1 MTDLRE
7 CVEELDKLEDTI
19 TGMRCKL
26 SREIRRQ
33 RRFAADASHELRTPI
48 AGLRVSLEEAALNP
62 QNTDLENLLSHALS
76 NVDRLQAIV
85 TDLFVLA
92 ELEASTGAGE
102 CQAID
107 LAKIFQMQVYRRVD
121 QHRINLRCRPGILVK
136 AAPEKIGRMLAEL
149 LDNAQRHAEHVVEV
163 ELSNDSRYAVLTVAD
178 DGPGIAEA
186 DRQRVFD
193 RFIRLDEARSRDLG
207 GTGLG
212 LTIAR
217 DIVSSHGGTIHVE
230 DSSLGG
236 TRFVVRLPLA
246 SPAVSMSSAG
256 VSGNGHRG
264 G

>member
-7 CVEELDKLEDTI
+7 CVAELDKLEDTI
-19 TGMRCKL
+19 TGMRCRL

-48 AGLRVSLEEAALNP
+48 AGLRVSLEEAARNP

-85 TDLFVLA
+85 TDLFILT
-92 ELEASTGAGE
+92 ELEASTSIGE
-102 CQAID
+102 YKAVD
-107 LAKIFQMQVYRRVD
+107 LAKIVQRQVYRRKD
-121 QHRINLRCRPGILVK
+121 EHKISLRCRPRILVG
-136 AAPEKIGRMLAEL
+136 AAPEKINRMLAEL
-149 LDNAQRHAEHVVEV
+149 LDNAQRHADHVVEV
-163 ELSNDSRYAVLTVAD
+163 ELSHDSDCAILTVAD
-178 DGPGIAEA
+178 DGRGIPEA

-217 DIVSSHGGTIHVE
+217 DIVTSHSGTIHIE
-230 DSSLGG
+230 DSTLGG
-236 TRFVVRLPLA
+236 ACFVVRLPLA
-246 SPAVSMSSAG
+246 DPAMPAPSIDASS
-256 VSGNGHRG
+256 NGRRVG
-264 G
+264 

>member
-7 CVEELDKLEDTI
+7 CVDELDKLEDTI
-19 TGMRCKL
+19 TSMRCRL

-48 AGLRVSLEEAALNP
+48 AGLRVSLEEAARNP
-62 QNTDLENLLSHALS
+62 RKTDLEKLLSHALS

-85 TDLFVLA
+85 ADLFVLT
-92 ELEASTGAGE
+92 ELEASTAFAE
-102 CQAID
+102 YRTID
-107 LAKIFQMQVYRRVD
+107 LAKIVQMQVYRRKD
-121 QHRINLRCRPGILVK
+121 QHKISLRCRPGILVE
-136 AAPEKIGRMLAEL
+136 AAPEKISRMLAEL

-163 ELSNDSRYAVLTVAD
+163 ELSHDSGHAVLTVAD
-178 DGPGIAEA
+178 DGRGIAEA

-217 DIVSSHGGTIHVE
+217 DIVTSHSGTIHVE

-236 TRFVVRLPLA
+236 ACFVVRLPLA
-246 SPAVSMSSAG
+246 DPAAPTSSIDA
-256 VSGNGHRG
+256 SHNGHRG
-264 G
+264 S